1 MLFLINLATKC
12 KTNLRNYLRNNN
24 LKEIYL
30 RNYLQDMHVNI
41 IRKIKISSRIFVI
54 RIITIITAIITINTT
69 KTSTNHLI
77 IYLSNYFVAH
87 VC

>member
-1 MLFLINLATKC
+1 
-12 KTNLRNYLRNNN
+12 
-24 LKEIYL
+24 
-30 RNYLQDMHVNI
+30 MHVNI